1 MNRPSVTGTIAV
13 TDSLSLFL
21 VRLFPPRPPLPI
33 DFQERRFIGNV
44 SKNIIVFLFFFF
56 LSFSRLFLGIEGL
69 DSKVAMIITR
79 PLPLP
84 RFASDTLL
92 ARISRN
98 ESLVVESQSK
108 IN

>member
-44 SKNIIVFLFFFF
+44 SKNIIVFLFSLFFF
-56 LSFSRLFLGIEGL
+56 KVLVYFSVSK
-69 DSKVAMIITR
+69 DSMIITR